1 MKINAVCPQRLM
13 DMFLNR
19 HFGFSGVSPFF
30 PAPGPFH
37 ASLRNTDEC
46 RTGFPP
52 IGLHAAMLYVID
64 NEQARTIRS
73 FAPGGA
79 RAGFQYVNEVSG
91 SIEPY
96 RAMPLLAISNT
107 LNANGLATSAPKFW
121 GNSCYIWT
129 LYLDRIGLE
138 FRPRAGTAAAT
149 ELWRSRY
156 LMPPF
161 SRLTVQCNP
170 Q

>member
-1 MKINAVCPQRLM
+1 M

-52 IGLHAAMLYVID
+52 IGSHAAMLYVID

-96 RAMPLLAISNT
+96 RAMPLLEISNT
-107 LNANGLATSAPKFW
+107 LNGNGLATSAPKLW
-121 GNSCYIWT
+121 GNSCGFLIDILQHFVYAFTINKVC
-129 LYLDRIGLE
+129 LGLIAVVYRCE
-138 FRPRAGTAAAT
+138 NRGT
-149 ELWRSRY
+149 SR
-156 LMPPF
+156 
-161 SRLTVQCNP
+161 
-170 Q
+170 